1 MKSYGL
7 PILILIT
14 GLLYIFIIPDD
25 PFWFKLLWKLI
36 PMWLI
41 LLYAYL
47 RMPDHKGKE
56 HWIIWGGLFFCM
68 LGDGLLVWFV
78 VGLFAFL
85 IGHLFYVA
93 GFSRFW
99 SFSQKRF
106 FAIVPLLLYAIFI
119 GWRMTT
125 ALLDNDQ
132 QSLIVP
138 VLLYV
143 LVISTMTF
151 TAIMTGHRWLM
162 LGSLLFMISDSIL
175 AWNRFI
181 EDVPFSGPLI
191 MITYYSA
198 QFLIAHGIR
207 HLIPKTPSKSTH
219 ATVS

>member
-14 GLLYIFIIPDD
+14 GLLYIFFIPGE

-41 LLYAYL
+41 LLYAYF
-47 RMPDHKGKE
+47 RMPEQKSKE

-85 IGHLFYVA
+85 IGHLFYIA

-99 SFSQKRF
+99 NYSKLRF
-106 FAIVPLLLYAIFI
+106 LAIIPLLFYAIWI

-125 ALLDNDQ
+125 ALLNNEQ
-132 QSLIVP
+132 QFLVAP
-138 VLLYV
+138 VLLYI
-143 LVISTMTF
+143 LVISTMTW
-151 TAIMTGHRWLM
+151 TAIMSGQRWFII
-162 LGSLLFMISDSIL
+162 GSLLFMISDSIL

-191 MITYYSA
+191 MLTYYSA
-198 QFLIAHGIR
+198 QFLFAHNMR
-207 HLIPKTPSKSTH
+207 NLVPKLSNPLSTS
-219 ATVS
+219 VS